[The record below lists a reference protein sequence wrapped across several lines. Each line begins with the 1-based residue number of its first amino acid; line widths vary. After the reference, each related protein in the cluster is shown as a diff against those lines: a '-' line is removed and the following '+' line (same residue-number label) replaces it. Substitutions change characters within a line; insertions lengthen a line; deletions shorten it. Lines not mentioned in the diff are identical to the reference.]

1 MDNWLSFVAIIASFV
16 TFLGFIGIF
25 IKLGRD
31 KGASEVYMKEMA
43 KDIEKNHQEIESLKD
58 KINKQEVDNVRLM
71 TTLSNDL
78 AWIKNSLVEIKD
90 KIEDKNTGNSKE
102 YKEK

>member
-1 MDNWLSFVAIIASFV
+1 MDNWLSFVSIISSFV
-16 TFLGFIGIF
+16 AVIGFLTIF
-25 IKLGRD
+25 IKLGKD
-31 KGASEVYMKEMA
+31 KGASEVMMKEMA

-90 KIEDKNTGNSKE
+90 KIENNNAGNPKE